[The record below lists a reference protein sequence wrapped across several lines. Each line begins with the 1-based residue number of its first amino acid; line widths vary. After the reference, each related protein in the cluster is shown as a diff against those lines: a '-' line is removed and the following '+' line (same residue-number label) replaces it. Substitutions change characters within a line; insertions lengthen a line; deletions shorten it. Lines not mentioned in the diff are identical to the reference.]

1 MHALLLAGRWFSVR
15 SYLPNRKS
23 SSIFLIFFHQ
33 ALSKGGIFMFARLTI
48 VQVKID
54 KLDETIKIFEDSVVP
69 AANSQK
75 GSRGAYLL
83 TDRKTGKGISISLW
97 DSEEDAIANEQSGY
111 YQEQVGRFKDF
122 FTAPPTQEGYEVSIQ
137 A

>member
-1 MHALLLAGRWFSVR
+1 
-15 SYLPNRKS
+15 
-23 SSIFLIFFHQ
+23 
-33 ALSKGGIFMFARLTI
+33 MFARLTI
-48 VQVKID
+48 VQMKTD
-54 KLDETIKIFEDSVVP
+54 KMDETIKIFEDSVVP
-69 AANSQK
+69 AAKSQK

-122 FTAPPTQEGYEVSIQ
+122 FTAPPVQEGYDVSIQ